1 MEVIAIPY
9 IHFTDEQKQ
18 RANSVDLVDFLRSQG
33 EEVTRSGHDFRWTR
47 HDSVTLRG
55 NRWYQHSANQ
65 GGLAID
71 FVRKFYNRD
80 FPNAVTMLLN
90 GEHSAEFSQA
100 ERKAPP
106 PQKEFVLPEAH
117 SDMRRVFAYLIKE
130 RCIDR
135 EVIRHFA
142 KAGTLFE
149 DSKYHNAV
157 FVGKDENGVAKHAH
171 KRSTFTMG
179 ESYRGNVEGS
189 DARCSFH
196 HIGQSLSGSRSGRLY
211 VFESPIDM
219 LSFLTMYPDRWQK
232 HSHVALCGVSPQ
244 AMMWMLEQ
252 NPQIGE
258 VALCLD
264 NDAAGLAATE
274 RLKETLQ
281 QAGYENV
288 SCLLPEYKDW
298 NAQLVQNLSLEAQA
312 QEPEPEMAMN
322 M

>member
-1 MEVIAIPY
+1 MPKYIP
-9 IHFTDEQKQ
+9 FTDEQKQ

-33 EEVTRSGHDFRWTR
+33 EEVTRAGHDFRWTR
-47 HDSVTLRG
+47 HDSVTVRG

-71 FVRKFYNRD
+71 FVRKFYNMD
-80 FPNAVTMLLN
+80 FPAAVTMLLN
-90 GEHSAEFSQA
+90 GEHGAGFAEA
-100 ERKAPP
+100 EKKPP
-106 PQKEFVLPEAH
+106 PKPFKLPEAH

-142 KAGTLFE
+142 KEGTLFE

-157 FVGKDENGVAKHAH
+157 FVGKDENGTAKHAH
-171 KRSTFTMG
+171 KRSTFTLG

-189 DARCSFH
+189 DARYSFH
-196 HIGQSLSGSRSGRLY
+196 HIGKSGRIY
-211 VFESPIDM
+211 VFEAPVDM
-219 LSFLTMYPDRWQK
+219 LSFLTMYPDRWQR

-244 AMMWMLEQ
+244 AMMYMLEQ
-252 NPQIGE
+252 NPQIRE

-264 NDAAGLAATE
+264 NDAAGIEATK
-274 RLKETLQ
+274 RLTEALQ
-281 QAGYENV
+281 QAGYNNV

-298 NAQLVQNLSLEAQA
+298 NEMLKNLCQN
-312 QEPEPEMAMN
+312 EPEMEMS

>member
-1 MEVIAIPY
+1 MPKYIP
-9 IHFTDEQKQ
+9 FTDEQKQ
-18 RANSVDLVDFLRSQG
+18 RANSVDLADFLRSQG
-33 EEVTRSGHDFRWTR
+33 EKVTRSGHDFRWTR
-47 HDSVTLRG
+47 HDSVTVRG
-55 NRWYQHSANQ
+55 NRWFQHSESK

-71 FVRKFYNRD
+71 FVRKFYNMD
-80 FPNAVTMLLN
+80 FPSAVTMLLN
-90 GEHSAEFSQA
+90 GEHSAGFA
-100 ERKAPP
+100 EAEKKPP
-106 PQKEFVLPEAH
+106 PPKPFKLPEAH

-157 FVGKDENGVAKHAH
+157 FVGKDENGAAKHAH
-171 KRSTFTMG
+171 KRSTFTLG

-189 DARCSFH
+189 DAKCSFH
-196 HIGQSLSGSRSGRLY
+196 HTGRSGRLY
-211 VFESPIDM
+211 VFEAPVDM

-264 NDAAGLAATE
+264 NDAAGIEATK
-274 RLKETLQ
+274 RLTEALK
-281 QAGYENV
+281 QAGYNNV

-298 NAQLVQNLSLEAQA
+298 NEQLVQSLCQDEQM
-312 QEPEPEMAMN
+312 QEPEPEMAMS

>member
-1 MEVIAIPY
+1 MEVSTIPY

-18 RANSVDLVDFLRSQG
+18 RANSVDLVDFLRARG

-55 NRWYQHSANQ
+55 NRWFQHSANQ

-71 FVRKFYNRD
+71 FVRKFYNMA
-80 FPNAVTMLLN
+80 FPDAVTMLLN
-90 GEHSAEFSQA
+90 GEHGAGFAQA

-149 DSKYHNAV
+149 DSKFHNAI

-171 KRSTFTMG
+171 KRSTLTLG

-189 DARCSFH
+189 DVKCSFH
-196 HIGQSLSGSRSGRLY
+196 HTGKSGQLY
-211 VFESPIDM
+211 VFEAPVDLM
-219 LSFLTMYPDRWQK
+219 SFLTLYPDNWQD
-232 HSHVALCGVSPQ
+232 HSYVALCGVSPQ
-244 AMMWMLEQ
+244 AMMNILEQ
-252 NPQIGE
+252 NPQIRE

-274 RLKETLQ
+274 RLTQALQ
-281 QAGYENV
+281 KAGYESV

-298 NAQLVQNLSLEAQA
+298 NEALKNLCLD
-312 QEPEPEMAMN
+312 EPEMVMG